1 MTYLWFILHVKISLK
16 KSWVGLFKRRTVTH
30 LIASKYRKQRLS
42 FIFTKT
48 IIWKVGCD
56 PILVSTLHCGRWVSG
71 EVILLIFS
79 LRSLDLG
86 G

>member
-1 MTYLWFILHVKISLK
+1 M
-16 KSWVGLFKRRTVTH
+16 KSSGFVLFKLGTVTH
-30 LIASKYRKQRLS
+30 LIVLEYRKQREV

-48 IIWKVGCD
+48 TIWKVGCD